1 MERRLNVK
9 MKRSKKRC
17 RLGVAIPDRLFIGF
31 LSAFFLALSSSKV
44 QGFVVILYIIRFMK
58 EVRF

>member
-1 MERRLNVK
+1 M
-9 MKRSKKRC
+9 
-17 RLGVAIPDRLFIGF
+17 IGF

-44 QGFVVILYIIRFMK
+44 QGFVVILYKMRFMK